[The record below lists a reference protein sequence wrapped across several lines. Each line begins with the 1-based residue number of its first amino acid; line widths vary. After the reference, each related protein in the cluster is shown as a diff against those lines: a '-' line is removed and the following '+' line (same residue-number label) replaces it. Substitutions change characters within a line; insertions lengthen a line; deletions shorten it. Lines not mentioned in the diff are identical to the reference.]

1 MGEIDLHI
9 RNIHEVHRETLVQK
23 YLRLMIKYWWR
34 FFKPNWLNLVSKTK
48 QNKSL
53 LGTLYLHRVTLLLIW
68 THLGITHI
76 FSQDYPLPYQKCVTI
91 FSATALDAWS
101 LTYPAVQWLI
111 TSSAL
116 LGTSIA
122 VMTNPFMMHKCH
134 FWDCSQF
141 VFQVTRSST
150 KFDYFSYH
158 EIRLR

>member
-48 QNKSL
+48 WKQII
-53 LGTLYLHRVTLLLIW
+53 TWYLISTSCNVTTDLDTFGYKTYILS
-68 THLGITHI
+68 G
-76 FSQDYPLPYQKCVTI
+76 LPPTI
-91 FSATALDAWS
+91 PEMRHDFFWS